1 MRNQFDVQANDLQAA
16 DLECVVSMNAH
27 QFASK
32 HPRYSRRGKMG
43 IAMLGIR
50 PSKHDGH
57 PAIAGPCYLP
67 VLPLPVTWRRTLCLG
82 QETIAS

>member
-43 IAMLGIR
+43 IAMLRLRARAIC
-50 PSKHDGH
+50 PS
-57 PAIAGPCYLP
+57 YRF
-67 VLPLPVTWRRTLCLG
+67 PLRGVERYVSGRRR
-82 QETIAS
+82 